1 MSKSRALPYKLSY
14 TVRFLWR
21 VKLMSSKR
29 ALSPSRRWLSSERIA
44 LRVLEE
50 LGFKIVETRK
60 RVLVNGVEVGEI
72 DAIAEDENGVRWGV
86 EIKAGKIDVT
96 GIRQAY
102 VNAVIAEVKPMIV
115 CKGFADNAAKELS
128 EKLGVKVIELSDM
141 FLIDSEELE
150 VVIREVVEGTLADYL
165 ETFFTIP
172 SNIKQEWLEI
182 LTVIASSQ
190 NIDEAC
196 EKLGID
202 VSTLTKKISEMRSAG
217 VFPQWARKYTSIK
230 RVAQIVLQRYAT
242 LQVIAESQRVLE
254 FLKQLKDQLNQL
266 LSTILSFRKS
276 LESFREEQR

>member
-1 MSKSRALPYKLSY
+1 
-14 TVRFLWR
+14 
-21 VKLMSSKR
+21 MSSKR

-196 EKLGID
+196 EKLDID

-230 RVAQIVLQRYAT
+230 RVAQIVLQRYTT